1 MGLGANGYHPAM
13 KRVEWLVQTARS
25 LKTKYLLLALGMGT
39 ILSLLLGGLSY
50 YEHRVDTADIN
61 QLTHTAVEQKLEADL
76 EARADSLSK
85 ITGALLA
92 PALGAGNKAAVS
104 SIAERLLEERDIERV
119 EVRDAHGVV
128 LFTGSNAVAE
138 SAGRGPFVLQSSIR
152 GKSAVSLQPA
162 GSLLI
167 WLNRAKMQDTLVSI
181 QSQMENRQGRQVERM
196 RGLLAGVALP
206 LILLGL
212 VAAWFIAR
220 QLSRP
225 ITALV
230 KSADRIGEGDYTRP
244 LAVVR
249 RDELGE
255 LQGALE
261 RMRQNLAETTIT
273 KNYLNTVLNSLSD
286 AVLVTSPDGIVKS
299 CNEATQRLL
308 GYAESDLLGKPLTSF
323 VDDAHRDA
331 FDPTTTAT
339 EARETVLR
347 TASGQTIP
355 VSMANS
361 TITSDD
367 PQFHGNIYVARNITE
382 RKRAERRIRY
392 LARYDMLTKMPNR
405 MQFQHLLQQAI
416 ARSRRDQRSL
426 ALLYL
431 DLDRFKEVNDTFG
444 HEAGDRTLEIL
455 SERLT
460 RSLSKDTV
468 IGRLAG
474 DEFAMFIDDLPIDA
488 DNRPA
493 LAALARTLLDE
504 ISRTFYVNQQEV
516 YLTASVGVAI
526 CPYDAEN
533 VIDLIRN
540 ADAAMYHSKQNGG
553 NSSAF
558 YIPEMNAAAVER
570 LMLKSKLRRALE
582 RDELVILYQP
592 KVDLRDGRV
601 VGAEALLRWRLP
613 GHGDISPSQ
622 FIPLAEETSLIL
634 DIGEWVMN
642 RVCSD
647 YREWQK
653 SVPQPGRIAINLS
666 LRQLKQASFIARCRN
681 VFRRNQV
688 SPTCFELE
696 VTETTLMTD
705 PKRTIGLLNEL
716 YAMGLHLAIDDFG
729 TGYSSLSALQ
739 QFPIGTLKIDQS
751 FVRDVAVDSDDA
763 AIVRTIIDMGK
774 SLNLEVI
781 AEGVESAEQL
791 EFLRKHGCFYA
802 QGRLFSDAMEA
813 KKLLAILAAQ
823 EHGPPHLAA
832 LCAPAVLRPVAVKA

>member
-1 MGLGANGYHPAM
+1 M
-13 KRVEWLVQTARS
+13 ARS
-25 LKTKYLLLALGMGT
+25 LKTKYLQLALAVGAV
-39 ILSLLLGGLSY
+39 LSLVFGGLAY
-50 YEHRVDTADIN
+50 YEHRVNAADVN
-61 QLTHTAVEQKLEADL
+61 QVTYATVAQKLEADL
-76 EARADSLSK
+76 ETRASSLSE
-85 ITGALLA
+85 ITGTSLA
-92 PALGAGNKAAVS
+92 PALSSGNKAAVT
-104 SIAERLLEERDIERV
+104 SIAQRLLDERDIERV
-119 EVRDAHGVV
+119 EVLDAHGVV
-128 LFTGSNAVAE
+128 LF
-138 SAGRGPFVLQSSIR
+138 RGGDPAVLQSGDWFVFQSTIHSNLVSAPIQRLGSLQIWMSRAEMQETLASIR
-152 GKSAVSLQPA
+152 KQLESQQG
-162 GSLLI
+162 
-167 WLNRAKMQDTLVSI
+167 I
-181 QSQMENRQGRQVERM
+181 QVKRM
-196 RGLLAGVALP
+196 RGLFAGITVP
-206 LILLGL
+206 LFLLGL
-212 VAAWFIAR
+212 IGAWFIAR
-220 QLSRP
+220 QLAGP
-225 ITALV
+225 ISALV
-230 KSADRIGEGDYTRP
+230 KSADRIGQGDYTRP

-249 RDELGE
+249 QDELGE
-255 LQGALE
+255 LQFALE
-261 RMRQNLAETTIT
+261 RMRQKLNETTIT

-286 AVLVTSPDGIVKS
+286 AVLVTSADGIVKS

-308 GYAESDLLGKPLTSF
+308 GYRESDLIDKPLVSF
-323 VDDAHRDA
+323 IDEAHRNA
-331 FDPTTTAT
+331 FDLTSSAP

-355 VSMANS
+355 VSMAS
-361 TITSDD
+361 SAITTED
-367 PQFHGNIYVARNITE
+367 PQFQGNIYVARNITE

-392 LARYDMLTKMPNR
+392 LARYDTLTKMPNR

-416 ARSRRDQRSL
+416 ARTRRNQRSL

-444 HEAGDRTLEIL
+444 HAAGDRTLEIL

-460 RSLSKDTV
+460 RNLSKDTV

-474 DEFAMFIDDLPIDA
+474 DEFAMFVDDLPVDV
-488 DNRPA
+488 DNR
-493 LAALARTLLDE
+493 AAIGNLARTLLDE

-553 NSSAF
+553 NSCAF
-558 YIPEMNAAAVER
+558 YVPEMNAAAVER

-582 RDELVILYQP
+582 RNELVILYQS
-592 KVDLRDGRV
+592 KVDLRNGRV

-613 GHGDISPSQ
+613 GHGDISPSH

-634 DIGEWVMN
+634 DIGEWVLN

-653 SVPQPGRIAINLS
+653 TVPEPGRIAINLS

-681 VFRRNQV
+681 VFRRHDV

-716 YAMGLHLAIDDFG
+716 YAMGLNLAIDDFG

-774 SLNLEVI
+774 SLDLEVI
-781 AEGVESAEQL
+781 AEGVEAGEQL
-791 EFLRKHGCFYA
+791 EFLRKHGCYYG
-802 QGRLFSDAMEA
+802 QGRLFGDAMEA
-813 KKLLAILAAQ
+813 GKLLGILAGQA
-823 EHGPPHLAA
+823 GGTPHHAA
-832 LCAPAVLRPVAVKA
+832 LCVPTVLRPIRLSS

>member
-1 MGLGANGYHPAM
+1 M
-13 KRVEWLVQTARS
+13 ARS
-25 LKTKYLLLALGMGT
+25 LKTKYLLLALVVGAV
-39 ILSLLLGGLSY
+39 LSLLLGSLSY
-50 YEHRVDTADIN
+50 YDHRIDAANVN
-61 QLTHTAVEQKLEADL
+61 QLTYATVAQRLEADL
-76 EARADSLSK
+76 ETRASSLSE
-85 ITGALLA
+85 ITGSSLG
-92 PALGAGNKAAVS
+92 PALSSGNKAAVT
-104 SIAERLLEERDIERV
+104 SIAERLLDERDIERV
-119 EVRDAHGVV
+119 EVLDAQGAV
-128 LFTGSNAVAE
+128 LFRGGDPAARQSDDWFAFQSTIHSNLV
-138 SAGRGPFVLQSSIR
+138 SAPVQRVGTLRIWMSRGEMRETLASIR
-152 GKSAVSLQPA
+152 KELES
-162 GSLLI
+162 
-167 WLNRAKMQDTLVSI
+167 
-181 QSQMENRQGRQVERM
+181 RQGMQIKRM
-196 RGLLAGVALP
+196 RGLLAGITLP
-206 LILLGL
+206 LVLLGL
-212 VAAWFIAR
+212 AGAWFVAK
-220 QLSRP
+220 QLEGP

-230 KSADRIGEGDYTRP
+230 KSADQIGQGDYTRP

-249 RDELGE
+249 HDELGD
-255 LQGALE
+255 LQFALE
-261 RMRQNLAETTIT
+261 RMRQKLNETTIT

-286 AVLVTSPDGIVKS
+286 AVFVTSPDGIVKS

-308 GYAESDLLGKPLTSF
+308 GYQEADLLGKPLVSF
-323 VDDAHRDA
+323 IDEAHRGALDLSNSA
-331 FDPTTTAT
+331 S

-355 VSMANS
+355 VSMAGSSIS
-361 TITSDD
+361 TQD
-367 PQFHGNIYVARNITE
+367 PQFQGNIYVARNITE

-392 LARYDMLTKMPNR
+392 LARYDTLTKMPNR

-416 ARSRRDQRSL
+416 ARARRGQRSL

-444 HEAGDRTLEIL
+444 HAAGDRTLEIL

-460 RSLSKDTV
+460 RNLSKDTV

-474 DEFAMFIDDLPIDA
+474 DEFAMFVDDLPMDA
-488 DNRPA
+488 DNRSA
-493 LAALARTLLDE
+493 IGALARTLLDE

-553 NSSAF
+553 NTCAF
-558 YIPEMNAAAVER
+558 YVPEMNAAAVER

-582 RDELVILYQP
+582 RDELVILYQS
-592 KVDLRDGRV
+592 KVDLRTGRV

-613 GHGDISPSQ
+613 GHGDISPSH

-634 DIGEWVMN
+634 DIGEWVLN

-653 SVPQPGRIAINLS
+653 TVPEPGRIAINLS
-666 LRQLKQASFIARCRN
+666 LRQLKQASFIARCRGM
-681 VFRRNQV
+681 FRKHQV

-716 YAMGLHLAIDDFG
+716 YAMGLNLAIDDFG

-763 AIVRTIIDMGK
+763 AIVRTIIDMGR
-774 SLNLEVI
+774 SLDLEVI
-781 AEGVESAEQL
+781 AEGVEAGEQL
-791 EFLRKHGCFYA
+791 EFLRKHGCYYA
-802 QGRLFSDAMEA
+802 QGRLFGDAMEA
-813 KKLLAILAAQ
+813 GKLLEILAGQAGGTA
-823 EHGPPHLAA
+823 HHAA
-832 LCAPAVLRPVAVKA
+832 LCVPAVLRPIRLSS